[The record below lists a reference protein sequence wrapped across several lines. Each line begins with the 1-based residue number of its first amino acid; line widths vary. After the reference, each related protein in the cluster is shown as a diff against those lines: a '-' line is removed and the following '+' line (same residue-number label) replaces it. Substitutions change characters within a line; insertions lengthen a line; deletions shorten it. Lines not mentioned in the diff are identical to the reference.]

1 MLVSYQFLSFHLLIP
16 PSFCFVRS
24 GASAISKAIWSPE
37 NGIRW
42 VVFTLTC
49 CTRTVRPTHL
59 STASSSV
66 THIIVCGNQR
76 IVNSSIL
83 ARLATQS
90 KDCSKVLSLTDWA
103 ATDYA
108 TDAHQ
113 PPLSHPLGYAGRSC
127 ETSPP
132 AHQSPGPSLYSP
144 IVQMCSWLHSEIF
157 FNPRFCNASS
167 LPPVMTF
174 SPLSYIS
181 TPKKIQFAPKIVFFF
196 SIVHVLAQCSDI
208 TLADF

>member
-1 MLVSYQFLSFHLLIP
+1 MKSRERNTLSRVYTNLL
-16 PSFCFVRS
+16 
-24 GASAISKAIWSPE
+24 
-37 NGIRW
+37 
-42 VVFTLTC
+42 
-49 CTRTVRPTHL
+49 TRTVRPTHL

-90 KDCSKVLSLTDWA
+90 KDCSKALSLTDWA

-167 LPPVMTF
+167 LPPAMTF

-181 TPKKIQFAPKIVFFF
+181 TPKQIQFAPKIVFFSPLSMF
-196 SIVHVLAQCSDI
+196 
-208 TLADF
+208 